1 MADLDLDQTSL
12 ATQTKQAGCS
22 STDHGRVLNKDEA
35 RRIAANI
42 ANLPELLRWS
52 EEMQMAT
59 CPICQ
64 SAAEEIEQ
72 GFFDGKT
79 FRCPKHNDFQVS
91 DTVHPWSR
99 SGSARVEIARK
110 PNRRPRHLQRRPQCP
125 GQVHRLHQAK
135 RHERSPIEDRCLVPL
150 PRGWR

>member
-12 ATQTKQAGCS
+12 ATQTKHAGCS

-52 EEMQMAT
+52 EEMQMAI

-64 SAAEEIEQ
+64 SAAEEIDQ

-91 DTVHPWSR
+91 DTVLSNPALMAA
-99 SGSARVEIARK
+99 ARNQWEAALIKAT
-110 PNRRPRHLQRRPQCP
+110 NRADAGARPR
-125 GQVHRLHQAK
+125 
-135 RHERSPIEDRCLVPL
+135 IFTDDF
-150 PRGWR
+150 